1 MLLNMFKY
9 SVVTED
15 GEVLLAYVS
24 WDEVLELC
32 KFIDHQP
39 IDVFSDHK
47 CPDESTVTVP
57 CLDDDVIESVHAKE
71 TIRKFLLQ
79 NPVVGMT
86 FAQVP
91 GLNTVSEFVQ
101 NIPFL

>member
-32 KFIDHQP
+32 KFIGHQP